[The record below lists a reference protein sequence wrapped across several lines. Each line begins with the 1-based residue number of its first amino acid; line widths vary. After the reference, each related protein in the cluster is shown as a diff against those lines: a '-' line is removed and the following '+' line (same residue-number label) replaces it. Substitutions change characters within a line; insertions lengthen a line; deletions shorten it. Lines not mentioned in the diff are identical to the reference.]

1 MQAEVEEEEITTTA
15 ILKSDFRYQNTV
27 LTRCFLFYDWYI
39 NDTFEIRKMEKSK
52 INTAEFRSLCPVAT
66 GLDILG
72 DKWTLLI
79 LRDMIWGHKSL
90 FSEFKESPEHMP
102 SKMLSNRLKKL
113 EEFGF
118 ISKKAGITNKKNVY
132 YLMEDKGIDAFP
144 IMIEMAIFTSKH
156 FFDYLGTTYTK
167 ESRGVMIK
175 NKKEYIADM
184 VKQYKKFKKGITI

>member
-1 MQAEVEEEEITTTA
+1 MI
-15 ILKSDFRYQNTV
+15 NT
-27 LTRCFLFYDWYI
+27 
-39 NDTFEIRKMEKSK
+39 S
-52 INTAEFRSLCPVAT
+52 INTAEFRSLCPVST

-79 LRDMIWGHKSL
+79 LRDMIWGHKCL

-113 EEFGF
+113 EELGF
-118 ISKKAGITNKKNVY
+118 ISKKVGLTNKKSIY
-132 YLMEDKGIDAFP
+132 YLMEEKGIDAFP

-156 FFDYLGTTYTK
+156 FLDYLGSTYTK
-167 ESRGVMIK
+167 EARGVMIK

-184 VKQYKKFKKGITI
+184 VKQYKRFKKGIVL

>member
-1 MQAEVEEEEITTTA
+1 MG
-15 ILKSDFRYQNTV
+15 KSTNT
-27 LTRCFLFYDWYI
+27 
-39 NDTFEIRKMEKSK
+39 
-52 INTAEFRSLCPVAT
+52 TAEFRSLCPVAT

-118 ISKKAGITNKKNVY
+118 ISKKAGLTNKKNVY
-132 YLMEDKGIDAFP
+132 YLMEEKGIDAFP

-156 FFDYLGTTYTK
+156 YFDYLGTTYTK
-167 ESRGVMIK
+167 ASRGVMIK

-184 VKQYKKFKKGITI
+184 VKKYKGFKKSIVF

>member
-1 MQAEVEEEEITTTA
+1 M
-15 ILKSDFRYQNTV
+15 SNT
-27 LTRCFLFYDWYI
+27 I
-39 NDTFEIRKMEKSK
+39 
-52 INTAEFRSLCPVAT
+52 EFRSICPVAT

-113 EEFGF
+113 EELEY
-118 ISKKAGITNKKNVY
+118 ISKKVGVTNKKSIY
-132 YLMEDKGIDAFP
+132 YFIEEKGMDAFP

-156 FFDYLGTTYTK
+156 YLDHLGSTYTK
-167 ESRGVMIK
+167 EARGVMIK
-175 NKKEYIADM
+175 NKKEYISDLI
-184 VKQYKKFKKGITI
+184 KKYKIFKKNVVL

>member
-1 MQAEVEEEEITTTA
+1 
-15 ILKSDFRYQNTV
+15 
-27 LTRCFLFYDWYI
+27 
-39 NDTFEIRKMEKSK
+39 MEKTS

-79 LRDMIWGHKSL
+79 LRDMIWGHKCL
-90 FSEFKESPEHMP
+90 FSEFKESPEHIP

-113 EEFGF
+113 EALGF
-118 ISKKAGITNKKNVY
+118 ISKKEGLTNKKSVF
-132 YLMEDKGIDAFP
+132 YLMEEKGMDAFP

-156 FFDYLGTTYTK
+156 FIDYLGTTYTK
-167 ESRGVMIK
+167 EPRGVMIK

-184 VKQYKKFKKGITI
+184 VKQYKRFKKGVTI

>member
-1 MQAEVEEEEITTTA
+1 MQAAVEEEIITTA
-15 ILKSDFRYQNTV
+15 ILKSVSRYQNTV
-27 LTRCFLFYDWYI
+27 LIRCFLFYDWYI
-39 NDTFEIRKMEKSK
+39 NDTFAARKMGKAT
-52 INTAEFRSLCPVAT
+52 INTTEFRSLCPVAT

-113 EEFGF
+113 EELGF
-118 ISKKAGITNKKNVY
+118 ISKKAGLTNKKNVY
-132 YLMEDKGIDAFP
+132 YLMEEKGIDAFP

-156 FFDYLGTTYTK
+156 YFDYLGTTYTK
-167 ESRGVMIK
+167 ASRGVMIK
-175 NKKEYIADM
+175 NKKEYIADLI
-184 VKQYKKFKKGITI
+184 KKYKGFKKSIVF

>member
-1 MQAEVEEEEITTTA
+1 
-15 ILKSDFRYQNTV
+15 
-27 LTRCFLFYDWYI
+27 
-39 NDTFEIRKMEKSK
+39 MEKAA

-113 EEFGF
+113 EELGF
-118 ISKKAGITNKKNVY
+118 ISKKVGLTNKKSVY
-132 YLMEDKGIDAFP
+132 YLMEQKGMDAFP

-156 FFDYLGTTYTK
+156 FIDYLGTTYTK
-167 ESRGVMIK
+167 EPRSVMIK
-175 NKKEYIADM
+175 NKKEYITDM
-184 VKQYKKFKKGITI
+184 VKQYKRFKKDVTI

>member
-1 MQAEVEEEEITTTA
+1 MGKT
-15 ILKSDFRYQNTV
+15 S
-27 LTRCFLFYDWYI
+27 
-39 NDTFEIRKMEKSK
+39 
-52 INTAEFRSLCPVAT
+52 INTTEFRSLCPVAT

-79 LRDMIWGHKSL
+79 LRDMIWGHKIL

-118 ISKKAGITNKKNVY
+118 ISKKAGISNKKNVY
-132 YLMEDKGIDAFP
+132 YLMEQKGIDAFP

-175 NKKEYIADM
+175 NKKEYIADL
-184 VKQYKKFKKGITI
+184 VKQYKRFKKDIVI

>member
-1 MQAEVEEEEITTTA
+1 MSQ
-15 ILKSDFRYQNTV
+15 TV
-27 LTRCFLFYDWYI
+27 
-39 NDTFEIRKMEKSK
+39 
-52 INTAEFRSLCPVAT
+52 EFRSICPVAT

-113 EEFGF
+113 EEMGF
-118 ISKKAGITNKKNVY
+118 ISKKMGLTNKKSIY
-132 YLMEDKGIDAFP
+132 YLLEDKGMDTFP

-156 FFDYLGTTYTK
+156 YFDYLGITYTK
-167 ESRGVMIK
+167 EARGVMIK
-175 NKKEYIADM
+175 NRKEYIADL
-184 VKQYKKFKKGITI
+184 VKGYKKFRKNLIF